1 MALAAVVGLIGCGG
15 DRAQVGSSD
24 DDPIFK
30 LELGKPIE
38 RELKL
43 GEIHSYEI
51 TLIAGQF
58 VRVIVEQHGIDIAVT
73 AFEPTGKKLADNDGS
88 IGPQGSVPVEIEAR
102 SSGAYRLSIRPGEQ
116 EAKPG
121 RYVAKIDMLLSP
133 EENKARL
140 AENRAE
146 LEATKGWVRS
156 HAIPLKTVEA
166 GSGFEDM
173 RPLKKIIG
181 GARVVAL
188 GEATHGTREFF
199 WLKHRM
205 LEFLV
210 TEMGFT
216 VFGIEASMP
225 EGFDVN
231 EYVLTGDGDPEK
243 ALAGLNLW
251 VWDTEEVLEM
261 IRWMRKYN
269 EDVNHLRKVKF
280 YGFDMQYPARA
291 AKRAVEYLD
300 NVDPGQAS
308 ILKSELEDL
317 ANPVLLSRGDIWSQ
331 SSKRKGEILALV
343 KVLADSF
350 DEHRAEYI

>member
-1 MALAAVVGLIGCGG
+1 LALAAVVGLIGCGG